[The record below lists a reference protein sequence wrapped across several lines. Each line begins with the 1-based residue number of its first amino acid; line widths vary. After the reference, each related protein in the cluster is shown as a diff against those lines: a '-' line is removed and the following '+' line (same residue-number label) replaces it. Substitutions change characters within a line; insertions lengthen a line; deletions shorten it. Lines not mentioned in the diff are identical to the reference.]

1 VQVASACGA
10 DAIAKQ
16 TMSLFQL
23 NWADVQ
29 FDGGEIRTIY
39 ASEIAKKNRE
49 MANAH
54 GVRDS
59 VQDTRNWG
67 E

>member
-1 VQVASACGA
+1 
-10 DAIAKQ
+10 
-16 TMSLFQL
+16 MSLFQL